1 MTRALDL
8 KLTAYTGRDAIF
20 TFTAEGIDPDTN
32 EIAAIDL
39 TGVAVTFVVEN
50 AAGTVQWT
58 GTIGSGVT
66 LTGEDGQYTVWIP
79 KATTASLCPGPYS
92 VGCELDDGVVSVQ
105 ALAGTLTL
113 RDGVA

>member
-1 MTRALDL
+1 MTRALDV

-32 EIAAIDL
+32 EVTPIDL
-39 TGVAVTFVVEN
+39 TDVDITFVVEN
-50 AAGTVQWT
+50 KAGTVQWT
-58 GTIGSGVT
+58 GTIGSGIT

-79 KATTASLCPGPYS
+79 KAITGGLAPDPYAI
-92 VGCELDDGVVSVQ
+92 GCELDDGIVSVQ